1 MDNLKI
7 RNMRNKIEINGLI
20 YCMGENEAF
29 TGIFIEKVE
38 NIFEGHEV
46 KETYDNGI
54 ILKKKNTEDL
64 ILKKKYIKCF

>member
-29 TGIFIEKVE
+29 TGIFVEKVE
-38 NIFEGHEV
+38 NILGHEV

-54 ILKKKNTEDL
+54 ILKKKNTKDL